1 MTLERKDLEEVGE
14 AVEALGIMLERQLG
28 VIQQRLVELYRLL
41 AQSTEDDN
49 DSRGQTKRMDQHI
62 AEIRTS
68 LEQLGNIQS
77 RTESRLADLQT
88 GLSDEEDLTGD
99 VKSDLLAIR
108 RDLQL
113 LRSDVKELLEGQES
127 AKRSRDEYGRGSR
140 ESENE
145 PGQDATL

>member
-1 MTLERKDLEEVGE
+1 MTFDKKDLEEVGE

-41 AQSTEDDN
+41 ARSTEDDK
-49 DSRGQTKRMDQHI
+49 DSREHTKRMDQHI

-68 LEQLGNIQS
+68 VEQLGNIQS

-99 VKSDLLAIR
+99 IKSDLLAIK

-113 LRSDVKELLEGQES
+113 LRSDVKELLERQEG
-127 AKRSRDEYGRGSR
+127 AKRSEDERGRGSR
-140 ESENE
+140 EWENE
-145 PGQDATL
+145 AGQDATL